1 MKVEKEILPRHLC
14 SGNESRHAASLE
26 KVGGLPAPAAYGV
39 SVSCPDGIICAGGMN
54 DHGAL
59 TGVYK
64 IRWDE
69 KKGKVFLETL
79 PDLPYALDNMY
90 GTLAGSQLFITG
102 GIEVKK
108 NK

>member
-1 MKVEKEILPRHLC
+1 MNPDTLLLWK
-14 SGNESRHAASLE
+14 

-79 PDLPYALDNMY
+79 PDLPYAL
-90 GTLAGSQLFITG
+90 TVAVITCIG
-102 GIEVKK
+102 YIIIGLCLK
-108 NK
+108 

>member
-1 MKVEKEILPRHLC
+1 
-14 SGNESRHAASLE
+14 
-26 KVGGLPAPAAYGV
+26 
-39 SVSCPDGIICAGGMN
+39 MN

-102 GIEVKK
+102 GNRSEKKQIETESLQTLFFALT
-108 NK
+108 